1 MALSFTSATGNIFNR
16 LGSIGA
22 LVEQM
27 RSYQDSQFSNM
38 TNTSTGVVAEF
49 NGESDIQAMMGSQYI
64 SLLNSAGNVGSFSQ
78 TIAASTV
85 NRMVF
90 RDNPLLS
97 QTLESQNTLASLK
110 EVIRQMKAIG
120 ASVLAM
126 TVTATP
132 AAFTG
137 TGDGVINSSVRR
149 PSDGLV
155 LETSF
160 GASIRLVCSSDSY
173 AGGANAGNEGFSISG
188 TGRESNVFAFN
199 WPLGSNASTA
209 LNAIDGNSDNSAGNI
224 LTNSGFNTFTSNVPN
239 NWSLQTGVAGTN
251 IFQEVTLVFDGAAAL
266 RILGDAGGTLTQIR
280 QQFNLSAGT
289 AGTLSIATQYSFN
302 VFARRDG
309 VAPAAG
315 VLTVDLFD
323 GSSVVNDE
331 NGVANSFTIDLT
343 TLPTSYVSKTGIF
356 RTPSIL
362 PATIYLRMRLSTALT
377 NGRSVY
383 FDKASLGTMTRSY
396 TSGPYVAA
404 HAGSIPFEVGDLGTV
419 VVTNSRGA
427 AGTLDTW
434 QTLMARLFPDM
445 ISSELLLPSAASPT
459 VSDALIA

>member
-1 MALSFTSATGNIFNR
+1 MALSFASATGNLFNR
-16 LGSIGA
+16 LGAIGA
-22 LVEQM
+22 LIEQM

-38 TNTSTGVVAEF
+38 TNTSTGVVSEF
-49 NGESDIQAMMGSQYI
+49 NAESDIQAMMGSQYI
-64 SLLNSAGNVGSFSQ
+64 SLLNSAGNVGTFSQ
-78 TIAASTV
+78 TIAATTI

-97 QTLESQNTLASLK
+97 QTLQSQTTLASLK
-110 EVIRQMKAIG
+110 EVIRQMKAAG

-126 TVTATP
+126 TVAATP
-132 AAFTG
+132 TAFTG
-137 TGDGVINSSVRR
+137 TGNGIINTSVNR
-149 PSDGLV
+149 PLDGLV
-155 LETSF
+155 LENSF
-160 GASIRLVCSSDSY
+160 AETFRLVCSSDSY

-209 LNAIDGNSDNSAGNI
+209 LNAIDGNSDNAAGNK
-224 LTNSGFNTFTSNVPN
+224 LTNSGFDAFTSNVPD
-239 NWSLQTGVAGTN
+239 NWSLVVGTAGTD
-251 IFQEVTLVFDGAAAL
+251 IFKESSLVFDGAAAV
-266 RILGDAGGTLTQIR
+266 RILGDGATLTQIR
-280 QQFNLSAGT
+280 QQFDISTGT
-289 AGTLSIATQYSFN
+289 SGTLSAATQYSFN
-302 VFARRDG
+302 VFSRRDG

-323 GSSVVNDE
+323 GSSIINDE

-343 TLPTSYVSKTGIF
+343 TLTTNYASKTGVF

-377 NGRSVY
+377 NARSVY
-383 FDKASLGTMTRSY
+383 FDKASLGTMTQAY
-396 TSGPYVAA
+396 TSGPYVAV

-419 VVTNSRGA
+419 VITNSRGA

-434 QTLMARLFPDM
+434 QVLFYRFFADM
-445 ISSELLLPSAASPT
+445 GNSELLLPSSASPT
-459 VSDALIA
+459 ISDALIA